1 MFITFEGIEGC
12 GKSTQARRIADRLER
27 AGIPLILT
35 REPGGTAIGNHIRRI
50 LLASGNRDLH
60 PLAELLLYE
69 ADRAQHVAN
78 VVKPALAKNK
88 WVLCDRYF
96 DATTA
101 YQGYARGQGVH
112 VTDRLNEMASFGIT
126 PDVTFLLDCP
136 VSVGIARAL
145 KRNVEDETVDQDRFE
160 KEKTAFH
167 EAVRH
172 GYRELAKNNPER
184 FIVVDATK
192 PEDRLEASI
201 FSHLEARTQPNR
213 NE

>member
-1 MFITFEGIEGC
+1 M
-12 GKSTQARRIADRLER
+12 
-27 AGIPLILT
+27 ILT